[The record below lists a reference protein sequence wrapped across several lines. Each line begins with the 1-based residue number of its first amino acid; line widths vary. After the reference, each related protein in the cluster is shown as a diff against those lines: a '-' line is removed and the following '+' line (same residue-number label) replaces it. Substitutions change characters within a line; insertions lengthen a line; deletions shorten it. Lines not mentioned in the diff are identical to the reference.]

1 MSSLVWV
8 EDGDSR
14 QATIVRKGKKA
25 ASSYVKSYKIFGT
38 ADDTVLHA
46 AINAEITANGA
57 YWQYP
62 GVVGMQLLAE
72 QYSVSYLGDNAWQ
85 LTINYEKAGAED
97 PAQPEPLK
105 RARSF
110 DTTGGTQHITQ
121 AAGGSVTVFR
131 GAGGSST
138 VVTQG
143 SERRYPAGSAPDM
156 SEAIGVD
163 SNGVNGVDIVSPQL
177 QWQESYDVPDVYV
190 TNNYIRGVSAL
201 TGTVNNASFRGFAA
215 GEVLFLG
222 CSGSHEWDDQ
232 KGRGPWSLSYR
243 FVASPNVTSQTI
255 GSISGIEKKG
265 HEYLWVRYE
274 ESTAGSDLIK
284 KPKYVYVDKV
294 YKDGDFSALGIGTT

>member
-97 PAQPEPLK
+97 AAQPEPLK

-110 DTTGGTQHITQ
+110 DTTGGTQHLTQ
-121 AAGGSVTVFR
+121 AYAESRF
-131 GAGGSST
+131 GAG
-138 VVTQG
+138 
-143 SERRYPAGSAPDM
+143 APDQKK
-156 SEAIGVD
+156 AIGVD
-163 SNGVNGVDIVSPQL
+163 SNGVNGVDVVVPQL
-177 QWQESYDVPDVYV
+177 QWQESYDVPNAYV
-190 TNNYIRGVSAL
+190 TSAWIRGVAGV
-201 TGTVNNASFRGFAA
+201 TGTTNNASFRGFEA
-215 GEVLFLG
+215 GEVLFVG
-222 CSGSHEWDDQ
+222 CSGSQEWDDQ
-232 KGRGPWSLSYR
+232 KGRGPWSLSFR
-243 FVASPNVTSQTI
+243 FVASKNVTGETI
-255 GSISGIEKKG
+255 GDITGVAKKG

-274 ESTAGSDLIK
+274 DTVDSSTLLK
-284 KPKYVYVDKV
+284 KPKHVYVNKV
-294 YKDGDFSALGIGTT
+294 YRESDFSALGIGTT